1 MSPEKEN
8 SPKREKS
15 GMGEIVS
22 DLADHPILTREE
34 EFEIFQTIE
43 KGKIAQ
49 EHISSGKNSTDI
61 NLLKEKVQL
70 GNGAREKLIRH
81 NVRLLISI
89 ASDYEHQGV
98 PLEDLLQEGFIG
110 MIRAIEKFD
119 IERGFKFSTYATWWI
134 KQAVLRSVQNDGNDI
149 RLPVHKQIE
158 ASRMKKAKRK
168 LAQKLGREPNQKEV
182 SEEAGLDID
191 RIKLLTKFSAET
203 LSLDREFA
211 GESDDLSL
219 LSLIEDKD
227 VVKPPEFYEELAR
240 KEQVERLLGAIPK
253 REAHILKL
261 RFGIDTNNPMTLQE
275 IAEELGVT
283 RERIRQ
289 IESKALRRIKVIQ
302 KKSGE
307 NII

>member
-8 SPKREKS
+8 IPRREKS
-15 GMGEIVS
+15 GMGEIMS
-22 DLADHPILTREE
+22 ELADHPILTREE

-61 NLLKEKVQL
+61 NFLQERVQL
-70 GNGAREKLIRH
+70 GNKAREKLIRH

-89 ASDYEHQGV
+89 ASDYEHRGV

-119 IERGFKFSTYATWWI
+119 IDRGFKFSTYATWWI
-134 KQAVLRSVQNDGNDI
+134 KQAVLRSVQNDGSDI

-158 ASRMKKAKRK
+158 AWRMEKAKRN
-168 LAQKLGREPNQKEV
+168 LAQKLGREPSQKEV
-182 SEEAGLDID
+182 SEEVGLDMD
-191 RIKLLTKFSAET
+191 RIKLLSKFSAET
-203 LSLDREFA
+203 LSLDREFT
-211 GESDDLSL
+211 GEKDDLSL
-219 LSLIEDKD
+219 FSLIEDED
-227 VVKPPEFYEELAR
+227 VVKPPEFAEEVAR
-240 KEQVERLLGAIPK
+240 QEQVEKLLGAIPK
-253 REAHILKL
+253 REANILKL
-261 RFGIDTNNPMTLQE
+261 RFGIGTNNPMTLQE
-275 IAEELGVT
+275 IAEELSVT

-289 IESKALRRIKVIQ
+289 IESKALRRIKAIQ
-302 KKSGE
+302 AKSGE